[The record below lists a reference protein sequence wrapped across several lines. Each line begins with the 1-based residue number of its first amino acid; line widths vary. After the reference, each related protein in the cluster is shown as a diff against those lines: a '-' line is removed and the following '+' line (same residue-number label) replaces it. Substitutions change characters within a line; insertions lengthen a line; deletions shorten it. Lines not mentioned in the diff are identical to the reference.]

1 MHDAHLK
8 RKALELRGKGM
19 ALDDIVLRLALP
31 RTTVF
36 GWIKDVS
43 IERTVKQSLA
53 QQRGSQAGKEKAAL
67 KRDAVYQ
74 AALLEA
80 PALLQEPKLRD
91 FTVLYLAEGYRRSRH
106 TVSICNS
113 NPRIMALSHEIMLRF
128 ATNPLD
134 YSLQYHA
141 DHDVDELR
149 LFWGGHMNIDST
161 RIRPIRKSNSGELS
175 GRQWRSEHGVL
186 AIRAADT
193 FFRCKVQTWMDTV
206 TQSWHTGRLLTGCG
220 EAWYRACFGNRRSS
234 VQIRPPR

>member
-8 RKALELRGKGM
+8 RKALELREKGM
-19 ALDDIVLRLALP
+19 ALDAIVSRLALP

-36 GWIKDVS
+36 GWIKDLP

-67 KRDAVYQ
+67 KREAAYE

-113 NPRIMALSHEIMLRF
+113 NPHIMVLSHEIMLRF

-134 YSLQYHA
+134 YSLQYHM

-149 LFWGGHMNIDST
+149 LFWGAHMNIDGAQ
-161 RIRPIRKSNSGELS
+161 IRLMRKSNSGELS
-175 GRQWRSEHGVL
+175 GRQWRSEHGVFT
-186 AIRAADT
+186 IRAADT
-193 FFRCKVQTWMDTV
+193 FFRCKVQAWMDTV
-206 TQSWHTGRLLTGCG
+206 SQSWHTG
-220 EAWYRACFGNRRSS
+220 
-234 VQIRPPR
+234 

>member
-8 RKALELRGKGM
+8 RKALELRTKGM

-31 RTTVF
+31 RTTIY
-36 GWIKDVS
+36 GWIRELP

-67 KRDAVYQ
+67 KRELAYQ

-80 PALLQEPKLRD
+80 PTLLQDPKLRD
-91 FTVLYLAEGYRRSRH
+91 FAVLYLAEGYRRSRH

-113 NPRIMALSHEIMLRF
+113 NPHIMVLSHEIMLRF
-128 ATNPLD
+128 ASNSLD

-141 DHDVDELR
+141 DHDAEELR
-149 LFWGGHMNIDST
+149 AFWGKHLGIDGA
-161 RIRPIRKSNSGELS
+161 RIRLTRKSNSGELS

-186 AIRAADT
+186 AVRACDT
-193 FFRCKVQTWMDTV
+193 FFRCKVQAWMDFV
-206 TQSWHTGRLLTGCG
+206 MQSWHTK
-220 EAWYRACFGNRRSS
+220 
-234 VQIRPPR
+234 